1 MMINKNDVIKGKVID
16 LTHEGHGVIKLDRYP
31 IFVPNVLIDEEV
43 EFKVIKVKKNFAIG
57 KLIKVLKQSEQRVIP
72 PCIYY
77 EKCGGCQLQHM
88 SYESQLKMKKQQ
100 VVNLFHKKAKLE
112 ETVIHD
118 TIGMDYPWRYRN
130 KSQLPVGKDKNNKTI
145 MGYYRQRSHD
155 IIDMDSCLIQDE
167 KQQELM
173 NDIKQWLNELNV
185 SIYNEKNKKGLLRHV
200 VIRTSRYTN
209 EVMIIFVTNG
219 SKFKEAETLVHRLTE
234 LYPNITSIKQNIN
247 NSHSNV
253 IMGKQSMTLYGK
265 DKITD
270 QLSETIFEISDQS
283 FYQINSVQTE
293 KLYQKA
299 IDYAQ
304 LSGNEI
310 VLDTYCGIGTIGL
323 YMAPVA
329 KHVYGVEIVPL
340 AIQDAKQNALINHF
354 DNTTFECGKAE
365 EVIIEWKQ
373 KGIEPDVIMVDPPRK
388 GCDQVFIETLLEL
401 APKRIIYISCNPST
415 QQRDAQLLAN
425 LYYLKEIT
433 PVDMFP
439 HTTHIETVA
448 LFERK
453 TL

>member
-1 MMINKNDVIKGKVID
+1 MINKNDVIKGKVID

-234 LYPNITSIKQNIN
+234 VYPNITSIKQNIN

-304 LSGNEI
+304 LSGNKI

-329 KHVYGVEIVPL
+329 KHVYGVEIVPS

>member
-1 MMINKNDVIKGKVID
+1 MINKNDVIKGKVID

-323 YMAPVA
+323 YMASVA
-329 KHVYGVEIVPL
+329 KHVYGVEIVPS

-425 LYYLKEIT
+425 LYHLKEIT

>member
-1 MMINKNDVIKGKVID
+1 MINKNDVIKGKVID

-323 YMAPVA
+323 YMASVA
-329 KHVYGVEIVPL
+329 KHVYGVEIVPS

>member
-329 KHVYGVEIVPL
+329 KHVYGVEIVPS

-415 QQRDAQLLAN
+415 QQRDAHLLAN

>member
-1 MMINKNDVIKGKVID
+1 MINKNDVIKGKVID

-57 KLIKVLKQSEQRVIP
+57 KLLKVLKQSEQRVTP

-118 TIGMDYPWRYRN
+118 TIGMNHPWRYRN

-200 VIRTSRYTN
+200 VIRTSHYTN

-219 SKFKEAETLVHRLTE
+219 SKFKEAETLVH
-234 LYPNITSIKQNIN
+234 
-247 NSHSNV
+247 
-253 IMGKQSMTLYGK
+253 
-265 DKITD
+265 KIGR
-270 QLSETIFEISDQS
+270 
-283 FYQINSVQTE
+283 
-293 KLYQKA
+293 A
-299 IDYAQ
+299 
-304 LSGNEI
+304 
-310 VLDTYCGIGTIGL
+310 
-323 YMAPVA
+323 
-329 KHVYGVEIVPL
+329 HV
-340 AIQDAKQNALINHF
+340 
-354 DNTTFECGKAE
+354 
-365 EVIIEWKQ
+365 
-373 KGIEPDVIMVDPPRK
+373 
-388 GCDQVFIETLLEL
+388 
-401 APKRIIYISCNPST
+401 
-415 QQRDAQLLAN
+415 
-425 LYYLKEIT
+425 
-433 PVDMFP
+433 
-439 HTTHIETVA
+439 
-448 LFERK
+448 
-453 TL
+453 

>member
-1 MMINKNDVIKGKVID
+1 MINKNDVIKGKVID

-234 LYPNITSIKQNIN
+234 VYPNITSIKQNIN

-329 KHVYGVEIVPL
+329 KHVYGVEIVPS

-425 LYYLKEIT
+425 LYHLKEIT

>member
-1 MMINKNDVIKGKVID
+1 MINKNDVIKGKVID

-234 LYPNITSIKQNIN
+234 VYPNITSIKQNIN

-270 QLSETIFEISDQS
+270 QLSASVFEISDQS

-329 KHVYGVEIVPL
+329 KHVYGVEIVPS

>member
-1 MMINKNDVIKGKVID
+1 MINKNDVIKGKVID

-57 KLIKVLKQSEQRVIP
+57 KLLKVLKQSEQRVTP

-100 VVNLFHKKAKLE
+100 VINLFHKKAKLE

-118 TIGMDYPWRYRN
+118 TIGMDHPWRYRN

-234 LYPNITSIKQNIN
+234 VYPDITSIKQNIN

-329 KHVYGVEIVPL
+329 KHVYGVEIVPS

-425 LYYLKEIT
+425 LYHLKEIT

>member
-1 MMINKNDVIKGKVID
+1 MINKNDVIKGKVID